1 MTFYAWLSLAVICLL
16 GAIAPGPSL
25 AVLVAVE
32 LVPAYYTHS
41 SAVALAL
48 ICFGLFATQ
57 TKGAV
62 FFTLPTALLLAD
74 RLATVWGVFG
84 AAGSLGGGLL
94 GLLAGFMALD
104 IRVCF

>member
-32 LVPAYYTHS
+32 VVPAYYTHS

-74 RLATVWGVFG
+74 RLATVWGVSVRQG
-84 AAGSLGGGLL
+84 AWVEACLGCWQ
-94 GLLAGFMALD
+94 ASWRW
-104 IRVCF
+104 I